1 MMTTKYG
8 AANVAT
14 K

>member
-1 MMTTKYG
+1 MTTKYG